1 MIAMGFIK
9 KKKCKHCKMLFIPDF
24 RNINHQH
31 YCSKPE
37 CRKAG
42 KKASQKR
49 WLSKPEN
56 RAYFCGQENVT
67 RVQQWR
73 KNNPGY
79 WKKSKN
85 ALQDVSVEQHAE
97 YINDTADF
105 ADTPLQDSLIIQP
118 AVIIGL
124 IANITGLA
132 LQDDIAKT
140 LFSLQQLGKDILNPI
155 TEGGRH
161 DSKTSHHQKSHPE
174 NSQAVQLG
182 RSQAGP

>member
-1 MIAMGFIK
+1 MGFIK
-9 KKKCKHCKMLFIPDF
+9 KKKCKHCKKLFIPDP
-24 RNINHQH
+24 RNANRQE
-31 YCSKPE
+31 YCSELE
-37 CRKAG
+37 CCKAG

-56 RAYFCGQENVT
+56 REYFRGPENVI

-85 ALQDVSVEQHAE
+85 ALQDVIVEQHPVN
-97 YINDTADF
+97 IDDTAKF
-105 ADTPLQDSLIIQP
+105 ANSTLQDSLIIQP

-140 LFSLQQLGKDILNPI
+140 LCRLQQLGKDILNPI
-155 TEGGRH
+155 TQIEGGRH

-182 RSQAGP
+182 RSQADP